1 MRAPLSFRLIA
12 ALLAFGPV
20 LASAADCDALLKQHL
35 VSDMKLDFQQFDQ
48 DEHQGWRALS
58 SAGCDLQAVTLI
70 EQYSATQAHPHP
82 VMAWH
87 RAQIL
92 AKAGK
97 TPEAIEATKQ
107 TLRPRGS
114 DADSGFDWNDY
125 ANATI
130 AFLQGD
136 LPALKL
142 NRERL
147 AASAKVAQINE
158 INLKAVD
165 RLVRC
170 FGQAYKAAYDCP
182 DSP

>member
-1 MRAPLSFRLIA
+1 MRVLLSIRLIA
-12 ALLAFGPV
+12 ALLAAAPLF
-20 LASAADCDALLKQHL
+20 ASAADCDALLQQHL
-35 VSDMKLDFQQFDQ
+35 ASDMQLAFEHFDQ

-58 SAGCDLQAVTLI
+58 AAGCDLQAVTLI
-70 EQYSATQAHPHP
+70 EQYSATQPHPHP

-92 AKAGK
+92 AKAGR
-97 TPEAIEATKQ
+97 TADAIAATKQ
-107 TLRPRGS
+107 TLRPPGS
-114 DADSGFDWNDY
+114 DRDSGFDWNDY

-136 LPALKL
+136 RPALEL

-147 AASAKVAQINE
+147 AAAAKVARINE
-158 INLKAVD
+158 VNLRAVD
-165 RLVRC
+165 RLARC

-182 DSP
+182 DAP